1 MENRFDKIERAD
13 DMAESEVDG
22 LYDAAKELPVEQ
34 RAELV
39 RKLLGNSEGTT
50 LSFGNSSV
58 GAETVYQIN
67 LTSREEMALVIEAI
81 AGKIRS
87 DSSPPSDEDKD

>member
-13 DMAESEVDG
+13 DMAESEVDS

-39 RKLLGNSEGTT
+39 RKLLGSPEGTT

-67 LTSREEMALVIEAI
+67 LTSREEMALVLEAI